1 MKLLIWI
8 DLLAVPIRSHYW
20 PHFLLESKC
29 DIAGPHPSHRTTS
42 IRSTTTM
49 TTSTATTTSPTVPQ
63 GLRPRGRPP
72 GLPLEAR
79 RGRPRGP
86 RREVRPGALL
96 RISKR
101 ISGIVLAALVTG
113 HLHGIIAR
121 ADATT
126 RSNIFGVKRH
136 SFLRVNKSLKTAP
149 FQ

>member
-1 MKLLIWI
+1 
-8 DLLAVPIRSHYW
+8 
-20 PHFLLESKC
+20 
-29 DIAGPHPSHRTTS
+29 
-42 IRSTTTM
+42 M

-72 GLPLEAR
+72 GLPLKAR
-79 RGRPRGP
+79 RGLLRGP
-86 RREVRPGALL
+86 RREVSRGVRPGALL

-101 ISGIVLAALVTG
+101 ISGIALAALVTG